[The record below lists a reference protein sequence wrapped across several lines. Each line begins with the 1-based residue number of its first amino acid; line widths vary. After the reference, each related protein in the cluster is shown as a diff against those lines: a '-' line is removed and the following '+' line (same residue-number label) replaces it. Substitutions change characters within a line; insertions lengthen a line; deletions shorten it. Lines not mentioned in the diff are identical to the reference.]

1 MPSRFYGSAALW
13 SPLRYFIAILAVI
26 FIAEA
31 AVMYSLPFFL
41 PPDVD
46 AGLEA
51 LCDATILTLVSAPL
65 LWQLLIRPLR
75 MVASNEATKYAA
87 IVEMARDAI
96 LTINDSG
103 VIVSA
108 NEATAAM
115 LGHDTQLSLILKQP
129 ISQILLHHHCDP
141 LEALRTAA
149 GTKRASLEADLVNN
163 AGTLV
168 PVEVTVSRILLRG
181 YSYFTLIIR
190 DITERKRSEALLADA
205 NRKLI
210 DSAHMAGKAEVATS
224 VLHNVGNVLT
234 SINVLASTV
243 HEKVAG
249 SRCSGLT
256 KAVGLIREYKENLAE
271 FLTSDHRGRQL
282 PSYLEKLSETLV
294 AEQNELL
301 GDLKSLNNNVQHA
314 NQIVAAQQS
323 YARVQSFAE
332 QTDLSELLESAVT
345 VIKASCQRHAVRVI
359 HDLDQ
364 APQIT
369 VDRHKLIQ
377 IVVNLLTNAKDAVA
391 ALPVA
396 DRRVQ
401 LRAFPLSTD
410 KVQIEVQDSGVGI
423 EPSQLTKIFSQ
434 GFTTKKN
441 GHGFGLHFCGL
452 AASELG
458 GSLTVK
464 SDGPGTGCTF
474 TLILPLNQATAVE
487 VNR

>member
-1 MPSRFYGSAALW
+1 MPSKFSGSAALW
-13 SPLRYFIAILAVI
+13 SPLQYFIAILAVI
-26 FIAEA
+26 FVAEA
-31 AVMYSLPFFL
+31 GVMYLLPFLL
-41 PPDVD
+41 PANVD

-51 LCDATILTLVSAPL
+51 LCDAAILTLVSAPL
-65 LWQLLIRPLR
+65 LWQLLIRPMR

-96 LTINDSG
+96 LTINDTG
-103 VIVSA
+103 LIVSA

-115 LGHDTQLSLILKQP
+115 LGNDTRLSLIIRQP
-129 ISQILLHHHCDP
+129 ISQFLLHHHGDP

-149 GTKRASLEADLVNN
+149 GTKRASVEADLVNN
-163 AGTLV
+163 AGVLV
-168 PVEVTVSRILLRG
+168 PVEVTVSKISLRG
-181 YSYFTLIIR
+181 YSYFTLIVR

-256 KAVGLIREYKENLAE
+256 KAVGLIRKYKENLAE

-282 PSYLEKLSETLV
+282 PLYLEKLSETLI
-294 AEQNELL
+294 AEQQELL
-301 GDLKSLNNNVQHA
+301 GELKSLNNNVQHA

-345 VIKASCQRHAVRVI
+345 VIKASCQRHAVKVI
-359 HDLDQ
+359 HDIDQ
-364 APQIT
+364 VPEIL

-391 ALPVA
+391 ELPVA

-410 KVQIEVQDSGVGI
+410 QVQIEVQDSGVGI
-423 EPSQLTKIFSQ
+423 EKSQLTKIFSQ

-441 GHGFGLHFCGL
+441 GHGFGLHYCGL

-458 GSLTVK
+458 GSLTAK
-464 SDGPGTGCTF
+464 SDGPGTGSTF
-474 TLILPLNQATAVE
+474 SLTLPLRQAAVE
-487 VNR
+487 AGR

>member
-1 MPSRFYGSAALW
+1 MYLL
-13 SPLRYFIAILAVI
+13 PLL
-26 FIAEA
+26 
-31 AVMYSLPFFL
+31 LPANI
-41 PPDVD
+41 D
-46 AGLEA
+46 AGVEA
-51 LCDATILTLVSAPL
+51 LCDAAILTIISAPL
-65 LWQLLIRPLR
+65 LWQLLIRPMR

-96 LTINDSG
+96 VTINNSG
-103 VIVSA
+103 LIVSA
-108 NEATAAM
+108 NEATATM
-115 LGHDTQLSLILKQP
+115 LGNETQLTLLIRQP
-129 ISQILLHHHCDP
+129 IGQILLHHHSDP
-141 LEALRTAA
+141 LDVLRTAA
-149 GTKRASLEADLVNN
+149 GTKRARVEADLVNN
-163 AGTLV
+163 AGVLV
-168 PVEVTVSRILLRG
+168 PVEVTVSQISVRG
-181 YSYFTLIIR
+181 HSYFTLIVR
-190 DITERKRSEALLADA
+190 DITERKRSESLLADA

-271 FLTSDHRGRQL
+271 FLTSDQRGRQL
-282 PSYLEKLSETLV
+282 PSYLEKLSETLI
-294 AEQNELL
+294 AEQKELM

-323 YARVQSFAE
+323 YARVQSCAE
-332 QTDLSELLESAVT
+332 QTDLIELLESAVT
-345 VIKASCQRHAVRVI
+345 VIKASCQRHSVKVI
-359 HDLDQ
+359 HDIDQ
-364 APQIT
+364 APEIT

-391 ALPVA
+391 ELPVA

-401 LRAFPLSTD
+401 LRAFSFSTD
-410 KVQIEVQDSGVGI
+410 QVQIEVQDSGVGI
-423 EPSQLTKIFSQ
+423 EKSQLTKIFSQ

-441 GHGFGLHFCGL
+441 GHGFGLHYCGL

-458 GSLTVK
+458 GSLTAK
-464 SDGPGTGCTF
+464 SDGPGTGSTF
-474 TLILPLNQATAVE
+474 TLTLPLRQAAVE
-487 VNR
+487 VSR

>member
-1 MPSRFYGSAALW
+1 MPSRFSGSSALW
-13 SPLRYFIAILAVI
+13 SPLQYFIAILVVI
-26 FIAEA
+26 FVAEA
-31 AVMYSLPFFL
+31 AVMYSLPLFL
-41 PPDVD
+41 PANVD

-51 LCDATILTLVSAPL
+51 LCDAAILTLVSAPL
-65 LWQLLIRPLR
+65 LWQLLIRPMR
-75 MVASNEATKYAA
+75 MVASNEATKYAT

-96 LTINDSG
+96 LTINDTG
-103 VIVSA
+103 LIVSA
-108 NEATAAM
+108 NEATATM
-115 LGHDTQLSLILKQP
+115 LGNDTQPSLLIRQP
-129 ISQILLHHHCDP
+129 ISQILLHHHMDP

-149 GTKRASLEADLVNN
+149 GTKRASVEADLVNN
-163 AGTLV
+163 AGDLV
-168 PVEVTVSRILLRG
+168 PVEVTVSRISLRG
-181 YSYFTLIIR
+181 HSYFTLIIR

-294 AEQNELL
+294 AEQTELL

-323 YARVQSFAE
+323 YARVRSFAE

-345 VIKASCQRHAVRVI
+345 VIKASCQRHSVKVI
-359 HDLDQ
+359 QDIDN
-364 APQIT
+364 APEIRI
-369 VDRHKLIQ
+369 DRHKLIQ

-391 ALPVA
+391 ELPVA
-396 DRRVQ
+396 DRKVH
-401 LRAFPLSTD
+401 LRAFALSAEQ
-410 KVQIEVQDSGVGI
+410 VQIDVKDSGVGI
-423 EPSQLTKIFSQ
+423 EQSQLTKIFSQ

-441 GHGFGLHFCGL
+441 GHGFGLHYCGL

-458 GSLTVK
+458 GALTVK

-474 TLILPLNQATAVE
+474 TLTLPLRHTTLE
-487 VNR
+487 VSR

>member
-1 MPSRFYGSAALW
+1 MPSRFSGSSALW
-13 SPLRYFIAILAVI
+13 SPLQYFIAILVVI
-26 FIAEA
+26 FVAEA

-41 PPDVD
+41 PADVD
-46 AGLEA
+46 ASLEA
-51 LCDATILTLVSAPL
+51 LCDAAILTLISAPV
-65 LWQLLIRPLR
+65 LWQLLIRPMR

-96 LTINDSG
+96 LTINDTG
-103 VIVSA
+103 LIVSA

-115 LGHDTQLSLILKQP
+115 LGNGTQLSLIIRQP
-129 ISQILLHHHCDP
+129 IGQILLHHHVDP
-141 LEALRTAA
+141 MEALRTAA
-149 GTKRASLEADLVNN
+149 GTKRASVEADLVNN
-163 AGTLV
+163 AGVLV
-168 PVEVTVSRILLRG
+168 PVEVTVSRISLRG
-181 YSYFTLIIR
+181 YSYYTLIVR
-190 DITERKRSEALLADA
+190 DITERKRSESLLADA

-210 DSAHMAGKAEVATS
+210 DSAHMAGRAEVATS

-249 SRCSGLT
+249 SRCSGLS

-294 AEQNELL
+294 AEQKELL
-301 GDLKSLNNNVQHA
+301 GDLKSLHNNVQHA

-332 QTDLSELLESAVT
+332 QTALSELLESAVT
-345 VIKASCQRHAVRVI
+345 VIKASCQRHSVKVI
-359 HDLDQ
+359 HDIDQ
-364 APQIT
+364 APEILI
-369 VDRHKLIQ
+369 DRHKLIQ

-391 ALPVA
+391 ELPVA

-401 LRAFPLSTD
+401 LRAFPLSKD
-410 KVQIEVQDSGVGI
+410 QVQIEVQDSGVGI
-423 EPSQLTKIFSQ
+423 EKSQLTKIFSQ

-441 GHGFGLHFCGL
+441 GHGFGLHYCGL

-458 GSLTVK
+458 GSLTAK
-464 SDGPGTGCTF
+464 SDGPGAGSTF
-474 TLILPLNQATAVE
+474 ILTLPVRQAIVE
-487 VNR
+487 IRQ